1 MLMSRVSNFKKL
13 RWSAVILGVL
23 NMMVIILGIIIIT
36 LVYPTCRNGDIFPF
50 LVVVLVSCVRIIAMI
65 RTAIAQLETA
75 NLVLKSHGETPIVDA
90 LMRHERRKRYRRW
103 LCWTRFATI
112 ITVLQLLGATHLLF
126 HVGKHTSA
134 DQTSSSCALGILS
147 KSKWHHNVFVLFV
160 VMVCFVALLQCLTG
174 PDVLRWRSFYSTQD
188 NAWKAHYSEVFDHG
202 IREALC
208 CLGRIKYL
216 TVLEEDEVH
225 SVAQLLGD
233 LVAYR
238 ASGTGHLELLA
249 GLALLQRYR
258 QPAKVYEE
266 YVEAPLER
274 IEEAVTFHPFAEAAY
289 TGLLLDVGRNPVLF
303 PCAWLYRQGV
313 LTPWTR
319 NRRPALEGDNWW
331 RGHAAAFLKYVNL
344 SPEVLRRGRVNQAK
358 CEAAYFVVVLHDLK
372 SVVIVVR
379 GTETPED
386 LITDGL
392 CRECSL
398 TTEDLDG
405 LINGGHIQPSVKK
418 TMLSS
423 LQHYGHSGI
432 VDAARDLFMQIEGYP
447 YDGNSSE
454 SGGFLNSLLGVGC
467 ECEGYNVRIVGHSL
481 GGSIATLL
489 GLRLYRRYPNLHV
502 FTYGPL
508 PCVDLATAD
517 ACSEFV
523 TSIVYQNEFSSRLS
537 AASIMRLRASAIMAL
552 SQDGATDSTMVLKL
566 ARRFLFMSDHLRTK
580 DEKKMHASDTEDT
593 TKISNLH
600 IDGNHLRNDRGKE
613 LDKGFPLWQD
623 MEDDSSDD
631 KSDSSDSPN
640 SFTDSG
646 GSNSLVD
653 VNSYHNPVSQF
664 MEAMSSSRNRSSM
677 DLPEMFLPGLVIHI
691 VPQKNSFQ
699 MSLWKC
705 LRTREEC
712 SYKAYIAN
720 REVFK
725 DIIVSQSM
733 FLDHLPWRCH
743 FAMRKALE
751 SRNLQDQINNP
762 QIP

>member
-90 LMRHERRKRYRRW
+90 LMRHERRKKLKLGKALAEKLRDLKGEVEVEFGREEEEAVGDRELNLQQLW
-103 LCWTRFATI
+103 MGKNEDVNGFRLEAKATI
-112 ITVLQLLGATHLLF
+112 
-126 HVGKHTSA
+126 K
-134 DQTSSSCALGILS
+134 GILS

-289 TGLLLDVGRNPVLF
+289 TIVQGLLLDVGRNPVLF

-489 GLRLYRRYPNLHV
+489 GLR
-502 FTYGPL
+502 
-508 PCVDLATAD
+508 
-517 ACSEFV
+517 
-523 TSIVYQNEFSSRLS
+523 NEFSSRLS

-580 DEKKMHASDTEDT
+580 DEKKTHASDTEDT